1 MMDLVLGRTYEGQNC
16 SAARALEVVGE
27 RWSLLIMRDALFRGT
42 TRFSDFQR
50 SLGLASNVL
59 AKRLDG
65 FVENG
70 LMEQRV
76 HPEHPDQ
83 QEYVPT
89 DKGRDLKPV
98 VLALT
103 AWGDRWAAPNG
114 PPVTFEHEG
123 CGGKVEAHLL
133 CLKCGRSPDLAQVVA
148 KPTRS
153 RRRRL

>member
-133 CLKCGRSPDLAQVVA
+133 CLKCGRSPDLAHVVA

-153 RRRRL
+153 RRRRS

>member
-27 RWSLLIMRDALFRGT
+27 RWSLLIMRDALFRGL

-123 CGGKVEAHLL
+123 CGSKVEAHLL
-133 CLKCGRSPDLAQVVA
+133 CLKCGRSPDLAHVVA

-153 RRRRL
+153 RRRRS